1 MLVGPWQLTALAS
14 KDQERI
20 RTNMTKRASKTA
32 STGHGSRRGADRDVD
47 TAKGEKAEAAVKAAK
62 SKAPKEASEAK
73 KGPKETSAKEAE
85 AETVDADESKPTEA
99 EKAEAEAAEA
109 VKTEAVDKK
118 IEALDDE
125 EDERE
130 DLEELRRKYLLR
142 RFWHTASR
150 FWTDPKSHMAWLLSG
165 MLLVIILLNLAAA
178 YAMNQWNR
186 SIFDALEKK
195 EASTVLTLSM
205 VYVAILVIS
214 VAFAI
219 VHVYARMTL
228 QRRWRRWLT
237 DILVDR
243 WLKSGRYY
251 QLNLVSGDHKNPEY
265 RIADDVRIATES
277 PVDFVSGVTSAFL
290 SAATFIVV
298 LWTIGGALSISV
310 GGMELYIPGFLVIA
324 AVLYAVVA
332 SGAMMMIGR
341 RFVTV
346 SEEKNQSEA
355 ELRYVL
361 TRLRENGES
370 IALIQ
375 GEEEER
381 AGVNRSLG
389 KVMLAW
395 RSICRQYMKTTVV
408 ASSSGFIAPVL
419 PIILCAPKYLDGSMS
434 LGQVM
439 QAASA
444 FTIVQ
449 GAFNWLVD
457 NYPRLAD
464 WSASARRA
472 ASLMVSLDGLERAE
486 QGDGFG
492 RITRTHDGEKAALR
506 LRDLSVTLDDGT
518 AVLDDTDIAIMPGER
533 VLIAGE
539 SGTGKSTLVRAIAG
553 LWPWGAG
560 TIEVKKDAKLMLLPQ
575 RPYIP
580 IGTLRRAATYPDAA
594 ESRDVKEIA
603 DAFKRVGLAHLVD
616 RIEDEA
622 PWDQTLS
629 GGEKQRLAFARIF
642 LHNPDIIILDEAT
655 AALDPESQDKL
666 MALLSRQPDE
676 TALVSV
682 GHRPELEAFHNRKV
696 VLERR
701 KGGAKLVS
709 DIKLVPRPGR
719 RHILTRFFRKPKPKP
734 K

>member
-1 MLVGPWQLTALAS
+1 
-14 KDQERI
+14 
-20 RTNMTKRASKTA
+20 MTKRPSKTA
-32 STGHGSRRGADRDVD
+32 SASQSSRQSADRDVG
-47 TAKGEKAEAAVKAAK
+47 TARGKKAEV
-62 SKAPKEASEAK
+62 EAK
-73 KGPKETSAKEAE
+73 PKASKETSNAEEAE
-85 AETVDADESKPTEA
+85 AEFVDVDESKPTEA
-99 EKAEAEAAEA
+99 EKAEAQAAE
-109 VKTEAVDKK
+109 VEKTKAVDKK

-125 EDERE
+125 EEGE

-205 VYVAILVIS
+205 VYVVILVIS

-243 WLKSGRYY
+243 WLKSGRYF

-310 GGMELYIPGFLVIA
+310 GGTELYIPGFLVIA
-324 AVLYAVVA
+324 AVLYAVIA

-444 FTIVQ
+444 FTTVQ

-472 ASLMVSLDGLERAE
+472 ASLMVSLDSLERAE

-492 RITRTHDGEKAALR
+492 RITRTDDGEKAALR

-518 AVLDDTDIAIMPGER
+518 AVLDDTDIAIKPGER

-553 LWPWGAG
+553 LWPWGGG
-560 TIEVKKDAKLMLLPQ
+560 TIEVKKGAKLMLLPQ

-616 RIEDEA
+616 RIEEEA

-642 LHNPDIIILDEAT
+642 LHNPDIIVLDEAT

-666 MALLSRQPDE
+666 MALLSKQPEE

-709 DIKLVPRPGR
+709 DIKLVPGPGR
-719 RHILTRFFRKPKPKP
+719 RRLLTRLFRKPKPK
-734 K
+734 